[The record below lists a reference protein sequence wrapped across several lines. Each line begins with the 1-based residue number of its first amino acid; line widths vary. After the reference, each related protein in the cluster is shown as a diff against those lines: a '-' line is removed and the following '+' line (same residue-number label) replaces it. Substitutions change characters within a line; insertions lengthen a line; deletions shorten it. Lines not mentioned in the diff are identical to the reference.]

1 MNPSIR
7 HTIDDTE
14 QIRPHMRLC
23 HRMLSE
29 ALAAGFTAIELAT
42 VPGGT
47 PTARALSEGS
57 WKPFMAFPPAVYQQ
71 LVDHFKQMAGVAS
84 AQRAATGTILVRS
97 NGRDASVELEARR
110 NDEYID
116 ELVLHFPAR
125 RDVKAAT

>member
-47 PTARALSEGS
+47 PAARALSEGS
-57 WKPFMAFPPAVYQQ
+57 WKPFMASDGRRGLSPTRGDRDDTCARQRTRCVNRAR
-71 LVDHFKQMAGVAS
+71 DS
-84 AQRAATGTILVRS
+84 AQR
-97 NGRDASVELEARR
+97 
-110 NDEYID
+110 
-116 ELVLHFPAR
+116 
-125 RDVKAAT
+125 